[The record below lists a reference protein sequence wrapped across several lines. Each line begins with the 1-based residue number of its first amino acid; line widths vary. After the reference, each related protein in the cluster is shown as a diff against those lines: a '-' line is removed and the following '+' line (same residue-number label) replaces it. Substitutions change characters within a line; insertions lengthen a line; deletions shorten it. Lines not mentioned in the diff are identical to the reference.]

1 MEGNRTT
8 LNPLGRFYVFTGR
21 AEGLCEPGGDI
32 VLMLGKAEAELK
44 VGFSD
49 EYGGLCLHC

>member
-1 MEGNRTT
+1 MEGSRTT

-44 VGFSD
+44 VGFF
-49 EYGGLCLHC
+49 